1 VAVFTL
7 ESTVLQVYLN
17 NEPIFSY
24 RPTNDQLLNNKS
36 NTTNIQ
42 AGLPSNNNTNSR
54 SSQQPHSQ
62 YQLERFRHSIG
73 EVTCLSIEEVVSL
86 PPEAILS
93 FRYYSPQLAQGFL
106 AIQKI

>member
-1 VAVFTL
+1 
-7 ESTVLQVYLN
+7 VYLN

-24 RPTNDQLLNNKS
+24 RPNDQQQLNNKS
-36 NTTNIQ
+36 STQ
-42 AGLPSNNNTNSR
+42 SGLPSSNNTNNPR
-54 SSQQPHSQ
+54 LSSQQQQQPPSQ